1 MTRTTAG
8 REWNQFRLL
17 CRDAIRRLLDRA
29 LLSKDT
35 DPIPFL
41 LWAVALLTTPPTL
54 FALHRFSVYAALQ
67 AAPGDI
73 VARVAMGDRLFF
85 LTYGMIVL
93 ALLGTLTWDALMS
106 EPGEHE
112 TMGTLPVRPRTV
124 AAARLWAGAM
134 VAVLVAVFITV
145 PASLVYALISTAH
158 TAVGSTGGVLLG
170 HLLSVA
176 LGSLFVFF
184 TLLSL
189 RGTLALCGGGRI
201 ADNLGRGFQIA
212 TIVLV
217 VNVFFFL
224 PAVLSWM
231 TRQALE
237 DGGWQVLLPP
247 LWFAALYAQIAGKAT
262 TGLLLS
268 QLALAAVVAS
278 ALTATLVCVVPARW
292 LGRRALESRDR
303 NRVGLVLPIVR
314 HIGEWLL
321 RDGVSRTIFTFAA
334 ASLTRSRRHTAMLST
349 YLGLALAT
357 AIVSVLVAGARRP
370 PSVGAPARIEWGVAL
385 PPFTEPAT
393 YLLALP
399 MIFMFF
405 GVIGLVAA
413 AKVPT
418 DIDANWPFRL
428 FAPSVTCTRN
438 ATAVFLLTLGVLPV
452 IVLAAVAA
460 LIYWPVATA
469 ARIAF
474 LQLASG
480 GLLVEFVLRGW
491 TRAPFASAHAAS
503 ANTLKS
509 RWPIVLITLNLFA
522 FTASGLQMQAV
533 DSAMGTIA
541 YLATCAIGVLTLRR
555 RQRANE
561 HAPLEFDV
569 TPDDSVASL
578 NLSEALR

>member
-1 MTRTTAG
+1 MRANSS
-8 REWNQFRLL
+8 RSRMESVP
-17 CRDAIRRLLDRA
+17 ASAPSPIRRLLDQPCSRWILTQFSGCYGRSRSDHA
-29 LLSKDT
+29 ADT
-35 DPIPFL
+35 L
-41 LWAVALLTTPPTL
+41 CM
-54 FALHRFSVYAALQ
+54 HRFTVYAALQ
-67 AAPGDI
+67 GAPAEV
-73 VARVAMGDRLFF
+73 VARVAMGDGLFF
-85 LTYGMIVL
+85 LTYGMLVL
-93 ALLGTLTWDALMS
+93 ALLGTLTWDALVS

-112 TMGTLPVRPRTV
+112 TLGTLPVRPRTI

-134 VAVLVAVFITV
+134 VAVLIAVSITV
-145 PASLVYALISTAH
+145 PASLVYALISTVQ
-158 TAVGSTGGVLLG
+158 TAVGSTGGVLSG

-184 TLLSL
+184 ALLSV

-201 ADNLGRGFQIA
+201 ADGLGRCVQIV

-217 VNVFFFL
+217 VNVLFFL

-231 TRQALE
+231 TRQAFE
-237 DGGWQVLLPP
+237 AGGWQALLPP
-247 LWFAALYAQIAGKAT
+247 LWFATLYAQIAGQAT
-262 TGLLLS
+262 TGSLS
-268 QLALAAVVAS
+268 QLALSGVVAAAVTAS
-278 ALTATLVCVVPARW
+278 LVCVMPARW
-292 LGRRALESRDR
+292 LGRRALESRNR
-303 NRVGLVLPIVR
+303 NSVGLLLPIAR
-314 HIGEWLL
+314 HIGERLL

-349 YLGLALAT
+349 YLGLAVAT
-357 AIVSVLVAGARRP
+357 AIVTVLIAGARRP

-385 PPFTEPAT
+385 SSLTEPAT

-428 FAPSVTCTRN
+428 FAPSVAATRN
-438 ATAVFLLTLGVLPV
+438 ATTAFLLTLGVFPV
-452 IVLAAVAA
+452 IVVAAVAA
-460 LIYWPVATA
+460 LMYWPVVTV
-469 ARIAF
+469 ARVGL

-480 GLLVEFVLRGW
+480 VLLVEFVLHGW

-522 FTASGLQMQAV
+522 FTASGLQMQAL
-533 DSAMGTIA
+533 DSVMGTVA
-541 YLATCAIGVLTLRR
+541 YLATCAVGVLALRR
-555 RQRANE
+555 RQHANE
-561 HAPLEFDV
+561 RTPLEFDV
-569 TPDDSVASL
+569 TPDDSAASL
-578 NLSEALR
+578 NLSGALR